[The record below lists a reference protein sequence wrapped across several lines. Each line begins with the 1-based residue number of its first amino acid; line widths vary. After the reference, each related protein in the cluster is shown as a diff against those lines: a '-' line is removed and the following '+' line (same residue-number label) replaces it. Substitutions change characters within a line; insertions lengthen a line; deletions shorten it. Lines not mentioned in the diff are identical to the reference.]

1 MPKDSGDAGRYAY
14 AGLERIMHEKARLS
28 ILTSLASH
36 PDGLLFTDLRDL
48 CSLTDGN
55 LARHLQA
62 LEEASMVEVWKRS
75 KSTLCRLS
83 EPGRERFL
91 EYIAELERVVED
103 AAAAARKSGN
113 KGAGPLADGWA
124 PA

>member
-1 MPKDSGDAGRYAY
+1 MTSGDAGRYAY

-28 ILTSLASH
+28 ILTSLAAH

-62 LEEASMVEVWKRS
+62 LQDAALVEVWKRP
-75 KSTLCRLS
+75 KSTLCRITD
-83 EPGRERFL
+83 PGRARFL
-91 EYIAELERVVED
+91 AYLEELERVVRD
-103 AAAAARKSGN
+103 AAETR
-113 KGAGPLADGWA
+113 AGRLADGGA
-124 PA
+124 SA